1 MYTSLWKQYRQTQLL
16 LPQTKV
22 QDATQGL
29 LAPQDAK
36 VRGGMEESPT
46 AARKTQSCMKD
57 ANWNGLIRRPET
69 KQKKEQAGFGPLPV
83 LQQEQVKVTREMST
97 QQFEHH
103 NP

>member
-1 MYTSLWKQYRQTQLL
+1 MYTSLWKQYRQTQIL

-29 LAPQDAK
+29 LALQDAK

-69 KQKKEQAGFGPLPV
+69 KQKKEQVWLFVSFPRV
-83 LQQEQVKVTREMST
+83 INY
-97 QQFEHH
+97 F
-103 NP
+103 